1 MILEQLHE
9 KILLP
14 TPEELEEERAWIVK
28 KIEEVGIE
36 KLTEAVQKAID
47 VRKNAYPP
55 YSGYKVGA
63 AILCKSGSIYASCNA
78 EVVSYSETDHAEGS
92 AVTKTISEGEIVKS
106 GDNFIE
112 AVIVA
117 HTGKSGPCGRC
128 RQRIG
133 EHCKNALIIDVDE
146 EGNVD
151 AVTSLK
157 TLFFYAFT
165 PEHLQK

>member
-1 MILEQLHE
+1 MNLEQLHNL
-9 KILLP
+9 ILLP
-14 TPEELEEERAWIVK
+14 TPDELEEERAWIVK
-28 KIEEVGIE
+28 KIEKIGIE
-36 KLTEAVQKAID
+36 KLTDA
-47 VRKNAYPP
+47 VRKAVEVRKKAYPP

-63 AILCKSGSIYASCNA
+63 SAVCKSGSMYASCNA

-92 AVTKTISEGEIVKS
+92 VITKAISEGEIEKS
-106 GDNFIE
+106 GINFIE

-117 HTGKSGPCGRC
+117 HSGQSGPCGRC

-133 EHCKNALIIDVDE
+133 EHCENALIIDVDE